1 MLPGLSDPETVQGC
15 PLTRSGW
22 FQNGKDVS
30 PFAGDRVYLSLTS
43 AKLYS
48 YVLSKATIRDIV
60 SLFTN
65 GFDDSSI
72 FSSGTFIYPING
84 CLSAGEFLAG
94 LYGYM
99 GLPFEQNLKDVFD
112 IEDGEG
118 RLVTGWI
125 FSDKRLSFSHPNS
138 QQTIQIIEYC
148 FHPEVRDEKS
158 RWNDALIQINKLLHG
173 DGLSLCVTG
182 KISSRDLYKIQKIVF
197 ISNGMIESKE
207 IVAKTTSEYIKK
219 QVEQLRISCE
229 QNSPEAIGTAK
240 ELLES
245 AFKMILSEHKVAFS
259 VTDSLSDLDKKTRQV
274 LGIDKNKNNPKI
286 PGVISILSG
295 LSNVV
300 NGMAEL
306 RNSYG
311 TGHGKDESFIPLP
324 KRYGKLAANA
334 SITYITFLLETDEDK
349 PC

>member
-1 MLPGLSDPETVQGC
+1 MAQDRAFRRFRDRRVGRRPEAGRRLRQVFQRGQTDVLPGVSDPKTVQRC
-15 PLTRSGW
+15 PRKGGRCL
-22 FQNGKDVS
+22 QNPIDVS
-30 PFAGDRVYLSLTS
+30 EIAVGASTTAGDRVYLSLTS

-229 QNSPEAIGTAK
+229 QNSPEAIG
-240 ELLES
+240 
-245 AFKMILSEHKVAFS
+245 
-259 VTDSLSDLDKKTRQV
+259 
-274 LGIDKNKNNPKI
+274 
-286 PGVISILSG
+286 PGV
-295 LSNVV
+295 
-300 NGMAEL
+300 
-306 RNSYG
+306 
-311 TGHGKDESFIPLP
+311 
-324 KRYGKLAANA
+324 
-334 SITYITFLLETDEDK
+334 
-349 PC
+349 